1 MSESRLRWI
10 ALIAFGAVLALA
22 LRHMAS
28 PGAAEASRPAGG
40 DEVALTIPVE
50 IVEVGQSPRRLEVKI
65 PAAVEIPAPL
75 R

>member
-10 ALIAFGAVLALA
+10 ALIAFGAVLTLA

-28 PGAAEASRPAGG
+28 PGESEASRPAG

-50 IVEVGQSPRRLEVKI
+50 IVEAGQPPRRLEVKI
-65 PAAVEIPAPL
+65 PATVEIPAPL